1 MVVGKVLAKMSFMVP
16 DMIVTISELAAK
28 YISKEY
34 KPRVAVY
41 GIPMGVDRNKFPKIS
56 KDHSRES
63 LINNKVLPHELLD
76 KFIVLYAG
84 AISNNQR
91 IENLAFAAEKLKA
104 ENENDIAILIIG
116 EGDEKQNLQQLKL
129 QLHLDNFY
137 ILPSQPR
144 DTMPIVI
151 SSADS
156 CTIQL
161 SFEPIFDIALPTKF
175 FEYIASGKPMIGICR
190 GELANIINSNDI
202 GRTVNFGDIDSLVT
216 TIRDFKN
223 SPNLMQTM
231 KNNCYRTVE
240 RFSLDSLSSELQYIL
255 RKEMSSRI
263 RHKINKKLL
272 G

>member
-1 MVVGKVLAKMSFMVP
+1 
-16 DMIVTISELAAK
+16 
-28 YISKEY
+28 
-34 KPRVAVY
+34 
-41 GIPMGVDRNKFPKIS
+41 
-56 KDHSRES
+56 
-63 LINNKVLPHELLD
+63 
-76 KFIVLYAG
+76 
-84 AISNNQR
+84 
-91 IENLAFAAEKLKA
+91 
-104 ENENDIAILIIG
+104 
-116 EGDEKQNLQQLKL
+116 
-129 QLHLDNFY
+129 
-137 ILPSQPR
+137 
-144 DTMPIVI
+144 MPIVI